1 MDIQDKANNKPLI
14 IVFCTIFI
22 DMLGIGVL
30 IPIFPLLVLPYSAFR
45 ITPDSWSIISGFILL
60 GWLSAA
66 FPIAQ
71 FFSAPIFG
79 QISDRF
85 GRKPVLMIS
94 IVCTAL
100 SYVLFAI
107 GIITKNIPLMFISR
121 VIAGITGG
129 NISVAQAIIAD
140 TSTEKNRTKNFG
152 LIGMAFGLG
161 FISGPFIGG
170 KLADPALVSWFN
182 AATPFYFTA
191 ILSIINVLLV
201 ITLLPETLKV
211 KSSRRI
217 NVTKPLHNIA
227 LAFSKP
233 GLRNIMP
240 STFFFNAGFT
250 FFTTFFAITLAH
262 KYGFTQ
268 GSIGNYF
275 AYVGIMI
282 VLAQGLIVRKAA
294 NYLKDYQALRFSM
307 FGTATCLLV
316 YYFIPASHTYL
327 VYWIPPF
334 MAAFNALTMS
344 FNASLVTRVTA
355 VNMRGEA
362 LGINSSV
369 MAIAQVFPAIL
380 SGYVASIESSLPIMV
395 GSLTVYIGGILFW
408 LLFNPR
414 THTPQIAK

>member
-1 MDIQDKANNKPLI
+1 MPPVIPAITREINIKG
-14 IVFCTIFI
+14 IFLVI
-22 DMLGIGVL
+22 
-30 IPIFPLLVLPYSAFR
+30 IPIANSTYESAVHT
-45 ITPDSWSIISGFILL
+45 I
-60 GWLSAA
+60 
-66 FPIAQ
+66 
-71 FFSAPIFG
+71 
-79 QISDRF
+79 
-85 GRKPVLMIS
+85 
-94 IVCTAL
+94 
-100 SYVLFAI
+100 
-107 GIITKNIPLMFISR
+107 
-121 VIAGITGG
+121 
-129 NISVAQAIIAD
+129 
-140 TSTEKNRTKNFG
+140 E
-152 LIGMAFGLG
+152 
-161 FISGPFIGG
+161 
-170 KLADPALVSWFN
+170 
-182 AATPFYFTA
+182 
-191 ILSIINVLLV
+191 IIN
-201 ITLLPETLKV
+201 T
-211 KSSRRI
+211 
-217 NVTKPLHNIA
+217 
-227 LAFSKP
+227 
-233 GLRNIMP
+233 GLRPNLSEICP
-240 STFFFNAGFT
+240 
-250 FFTTFFAITLAH
+250 
-262 KYGFTQ
+262 K
-268 GSIGNYF
+268 IGNYF